1 MREYI
6 EELRKNKGVREK
18 VFGNIS
24 SFNFK
29 RKVFY
34 NRKWNDMTIQARGL
48 FIDTEDERI
57 VARGY
62 NKFFNE
68 EEVEETK
75 RENLKKNLKFPIE
88 VYLKENG
95 FLGMLSYNRKTNELM
110 FATKSAIEGEHVDY
124 FKSLADSLWSNEQ
137 IECIKAY
144 LEMNDVTL
152 VFEVIDIVN
161 DLHIIE
167 YKESQIILLDVV
179 KNSREFKVYDCEE
192 VADIFDIPCK
202 KLVKVIE
209 SWEEYEEWRLDCQDF
224 IEGYV
229 VRDSENFMF
238 KIKTDY
244 YKFWKY
250 LRRVVD
256 DVKKDRD
263 VFERYAYKDNWA
275 FRLFYEWLKKNREML
290 EDIDEIIVLRNMYI
304 KELEK
309 DDI

>member
-24 SFNFK
+24 SFNFT

-34 NRKWNDMTIQARGL
+34 NRKWNNMTIQARGL

-124 FKSLADSLWSNEQ
+124 FKSLADNLWSNEQ

-192 VADIFDIPCK
+192 IADIFDIPCK

-209 SWEEYEEWRLDCQDF
+209 SWEEYEEWRRDCQDF

-275 FRLFYEWLKKNREML
+275 FRLFYEWLKKNGEIL

-304 KELEK
+304 KELER